1 MKNHSKSHG
10 KILKVGNDD
19 DDDDDDDKAQYIP
32 PIHRQEINPII
43 IQNLLNKRTNLLSKI
58 ATIQLEQEIID
69 KIESFGR
76 DDKHIYGK
84 ERGGDISLIKLS
96 EKELKSVNTRV
107 SGTTDD
113 TKIHFK
119 NKFKAIKEYV
129 VYDTRSNEQILRRT
143 ERLELK
149 KKKNGKVLKD
159 AQAFDEKRG
168 GRPKD
173 ETIGNTLNEEII
185 SEIWQKLP
193 QGDDGLCDLDIDLL
207 EDIFEAAGIIL
218 NDQDATELLKFI
230 PSNQLNKYSL
240 RDVLV
245 FCNLYFTQGSPSS
258 LSYWNKFAHSISNF
272 YKSCQKVY
280 NCVIKGLTAQK
291 KLVDQLRLSEPNF
304 NLNFRGDLKEIDDSR
319 VTATNSVLG
328 EMKGSVRLAAWQKN
342 QILNQPTRLSFKSMF
357 GKALISLNESKALAK
372 SEKAKVDR
380 SNDDAT
386 GISTASLIE
395 NMKQMSKQTQMEN
408 EEADDQWKSS
418 INIDINIKP
427 TDDRKLKPLQL
438 GSNKLIGTLSDITPL
453 DLLERYKYKKKGLV
467 QDRLE
472 QYESIIW

>member
-1 MKNHSKSHG
+1 MKNHSPSKNHA
-10 KILKVGNDD
+10 KTLKVNEENEE
-19 DDDDDDDKAQYIP
+19 KPYIP
-32 PIHRQEINPII
+32 PIHRQEVNHIL
-43 IQNLLNKRTNLLSKI
+43 IQNLLKKRTNLLSKI
-58 ATIQLEQEIID
+58 ASIQLEQEIID
-69 KIESFGR
+69 KIELNGLEDKQSFE
-76 DDKHIYGK
+76 K

-96 EKELKSVNTRV
+96 EKELRSVNSRV
-107 SGTTDD
+107 LGATDD
-113 TKIHFK
+113 IVKGNFK
-119 NKFKAIKEYV
+119 NKFKLMKEHV
-129 VYDTRSNEQILRRT
+129 VYDTRSNDQILRRT

-149 KKKNGKVLKD
+149 KKKAGKLLKD

-173 ETIGNTLNEEII
+173 ENIGNALNEEII

-240 RDVLV
+240 KDVLV
-245 FCNLYFTQGSPSS
+245 FCNMYFTRGSPSS
-258 LSYWNKFAHSISNF
+258 LSYWNKFVYVFNNL
-272 YKSCQKVY
+272 YNSCRKLY
-280 NCVIKGLTAQK
+280 TDVIKGLNTQR
-291 KLVDQLRLSEPNF
+291 KLVDQLRLSQPKF
-304 NLNFRGDLKEIDDSR
+304 NMNFRGDIKDIDEGR
-319 VTATNSVLG
+319 VTANNSVLG

-342 QILNQPTRLSFKSMF
+342 QILNQPTSLNFYSVF
-357 GKALISLNESKALAK
+357 GKALISLNERKALNK
-372 SEKAKVDR
+372 SEKSKADQSKNEAV
-380 SNDDAT
+380 

-395 NMKQMSKQTQMEN
+395 NMKQMAKKAQEES
-408 EEADDQWKSS
+408 EEADDQWKST
-418 INIDINIKP
+418 INIDVNIKP
-427 TDDRKLKPLQL
+427 TDDRRIKPIKV
-438 GSNKLIGTLSDITPL
+438 GSDKLIGTLSDICPL